1 MIDSYPVS
9 LSPSSCFISN
19 AALFFGAFLGPIFVV
34 LLFNL
39 VIFVMV
45 IRVLIKHSR
54 KKIRGI
60 NQQLDRK
67 AAIKLLV
74 STVGVSSLF
83 GLTWLF
89 GALTVTGLADTISS
103 TAFQVFFVI
112 LNAFQGFFIFLFFC
126 VFSGDARESW
136 LKIFSCGCKSKL
148 HRPSESLRTSS
159 RTSTLKVK
167 TASSNLFIANQLLS
181 VSDLPSKNDIDGNTL
196 STDAVTNED
205 KASELPLTSTKEW
218 PGEAWEEKP
227 TVLTFIGSPEADVDT
242 DTKM

>member
-1 MIDSYPVS
+1 MNDSYPVF

-39 VIFVMV
+39 VIFAMV
-45 IRVLIKHSR
+45 IRVLIKQSR

-67 AAIKLLV
+67 AAIKLFI
-74 STVGVSSLF
+74 SIVGVSSLF
-83 GLTWLF
+83 GLTWLS
-89 GALTVTGLADTISS
+89 GALTVNGLADVD
-103 TAFQVFFVI
+103 TAFQVLFVI
-112 LNAFQGFFIFLFFC
+112 LNAFQGFFIFLFFS

-167 TASSNLFIANQLLS
+167 TASSNLISANQLLS
-181 VSDLPSKNDIDGNTL
+181 VSDLPSKNNIDGNT
-196 STDAVTNED
+196 EH
-205 KASELPLTSTKEW
+205 
-218 PGEAWEEKP
+218 
-227 TVLTFIGSPEADVDT
+227 
-242 DTKM
+242 

>member
-1 MIDSYPVS
+1 M
-9 LSPSSCFISN
+9 SPSSCFISN

-39 VIFVMV
+39 VIFAMV

-54 KKIRGI
+54 KKIRRI

-74 STVGVSSLF
+74 SIVGVSSLF

-89 GALTVTGLADTISS
+89 GALTVTGLADPISS
-103 TAFQVFFVI
+103 TVFQVFFVI

-136 LKIFSCGCKSKL
+136 LKIFSSGCKI
-148 HRPSESLRTSS
+148 HRPSESLHTSS

-167 TASSNLFIANQLLS
+167 TASSNLISANQLLWI
-181 VSDLPSKNDIDGNTL
+181 SDLPSKNDIDGNTL
-196 STDAVTNED
+196 STDNIAKEN
-205 KASELPLTSTKEW
+205 KASELLPLTSTKEW
-218 PGEAWEEKP
+218 PGDAGEEQP
-227 TVLTFIGSPEADVDT
+227 TVLTFRRSSETDVDT
-242 DTKM
+242 CNTTTSGMNA